1 MNNGW
6 RKIMLIRKLVVF
18 LLLLGLTACSSLPWV
33 PNTQVATS
41 SPTTTAN
48 PVLPTLPSP
57 KIKAETPTT
66 IPLILPTEA
75 PPPQYLVLI
84 VLDAFRPE
92 YLSLAD
98 MPNLKSLILS
108 GTSYSGAWNG
118 ALENYTPTA
127 HTMMSTGSLPRRNGI
142 SGYTWQNLQT
152 NEYFNPTT
160 EEAVNRGEM
169 AAIVQKSGVPTLAG
183 AIKARWPDA
192 IVAALSDEKYYA
204 AQALGMGPADYILY
218 SGNDGNTET
227 VIPKVVNGHA
237 PPQEFMTDP
246 RLRTE
251 SHDPGS
257 SNAYVLH
264 MASVLVEKYKPRAVL
279 MNLPESDNLGH
290 ASGGLTDPESM
301 HQVLDG
307 TDLAL
312 GELMNTYRQAG
323 IFDQTLWVIT
333 SDHGMTP
340 KLNVIVPKELF
351 QELGIEISPEDDAPL
366 PDIDLKDPSRAEGIA
381 EKIAAAHIPG
391 ILGAYVREKNGDQST
406 YRAAPSTLDSLP
418 PALNNAFLYLTNTFA
433 GPYSPNIVITTSGG
447 TVFDKTHEG
456 KGGSHSMDNWIDQHI
471 FMAFS
476 GPGIVNGAVS
486 IAPARLVDILPT
498 VARLMRLPLE
508 GADGIVLA
516 DAIHNATTK
525 DLVAMAE
532 MNLQLAPL
540 RDALAATGK

>member
-1 MNNGW
+1 MNIGW
-6 RKIMLIRKLVVF
+6 RKIMVIRKLVVF
-18 LLLLGLTACSSLPWV
+18 LLLLGLTACSSIPWV
-33 PNTQVATS
+33 TNKQLATS
-41 SPTTTAN
+41 LPTVTAP

-57 KIKAETPTT
+57 KLEAATPTI

-75 PPPQYLVLI
+75 PPPEYLVLI

-92 YLSLAD
+92 YLSLTA
-98 MPNLKSLILS
+98 MPNLKSLILH
-108 GTSYSGAWNG
+108 GTSYAGAWNG

-127 HTMMSTGSLPRRNGI
+127 HTMMSTGTLPRRNGI

-218 SGNDGNTET
+218 SGNEGDTEMI
-227 VIPKVVNGHA
+227 IPMAVNGHA

-251 SHDPGS
+251 THGLGT
-257 SNAYVLH
+257 SNTYALH

-290 ASGGLTDPESM
+290 TSGGLTDPESM
-301 HQVLDG
+301 RQVLDA

-312 GELMNTYRQAG
+312 GELMNAYRQAG
-323 IFDQTLWVIT
+323 IFDQTLWVVT
-333 SDHGMTP
+333 SDHGMTS
-340 KLNVIVPKELF
+340 KKNIIVPEELF
-351 QELGIEISPEDDAPL
+351 QELGIEIGSEDDAPL
-366 PDIDLKDPSRAEGIA
+366 PDIDLKDPSRASGIA
-381 EKIAAAHIPG
+381 EKIASAGIPG
-391 ILGAYVREKNGDQST
+391 ILGAYVREKNGDQYT
-406 YRAAPSTLDSLP
+406 YRAAPSTQASLP
-418 PALNNAFLYLTNTFA
+418 PALNNAFLYLTGTFA
-433 GPYSPNIVITTSGG
+433 GPYSPNIVITTSDS
-447 TVFDKTHEG
+447 TVFDRTHEG
-456 KGGSHSMDNWIDQHI
+456 KGGSHNMDNWIDQHI
-471 FMAFS
+471 FLAFS
-476 GPGIVNGAVS
+476 GPGIVNGTVS
-486 IAPARLVDILPT
+486 SAPARLVDILPT
-498 VARLMRLPLE
+498 VARLMHLPLE
-508 GADGIVLA
+508 GTDGMVLA
-516 DAIHNATTK
+516 DAIRNATTK
-525 DLVAMAE
+525 DLAHMAE
-532 MNLQLAPL
+532 VNIQLAPL